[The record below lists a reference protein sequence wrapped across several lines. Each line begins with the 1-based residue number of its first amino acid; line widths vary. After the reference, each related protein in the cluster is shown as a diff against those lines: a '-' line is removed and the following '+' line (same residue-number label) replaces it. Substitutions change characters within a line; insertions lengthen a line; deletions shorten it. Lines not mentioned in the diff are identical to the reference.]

1 MRSKSKT
8 KKATRAKA
16 QGPNGG
22 ASWSPADD
30 ALVRAFARES
40 DADAL
45 ADKFAAGIGR
55 SRSALHHRLSILGYP
70 GIIRQAS
77 PKAAKVNVEPGTAE
91 SECLSMCK
99 CKVEPVVFDEVRFLE
114 GRPGR
119 FKKVEGFSGVG
130 CRLRGLTP
138 KSGYSTYSY
147 EGFSEAQVN
156 AINGLIGGPG
166 YGEPD
171 LEETVQR
178 MVDKAVL
185 AAVNTLFLKGITVAL
200 ESSPEPEIDVPD
212 DAEFFRRYRDP
223 RPGLLARVWASL
235 TKTRTLQIRIV

>member
-1 MRSKSKT
+1 
-8 KKATRAKA
+8 
-16 QGPNGG
+16 
-22 ASWSPADD
+22 
-30 ALVRAFARES
+30 
-40 DADAL
+40 
-45 ADKFAAGIGR
+45 
-55 SRSALHHRLSILGYP
+55 
-70 GIIRQAS
+70 
-77 PKAAKVNVEPGTAE
+77 
-91 SECLSMCK
+91 MCK

-212 DAEFFRRYRDP
+212 DAERLSIASRAKLTLTRNTNSKFSPFATKRADDTEKKNNEPGMRAGTCEQEDP
-223 RPGLLARVWASL
+223 QPSPNLPS
-235 TKTRTLQIRIV
+235 KTRQR